1 MKKKYKL
8 ITVAAS
14 IGIVTASIAAPTYLI
29 ISNETTK
36 KNSNESNNPL
46 IPEENETPA
55 DTEYP
60 YSYFF
65 EWPAMEDLEKS
76 IYFDNDANDFMI
88 DYNTFEYLFVKDV
101 ISVLKQN
108 VAEITFD
115 FYKENEL
122 FVSIVTDIKIS
133 FNEEEY
139 HYSRKYQVNNV

>member
-65 EWPAMEDLEKS
+65 EWNENISATMED
-76 IYFDNDANDFMI
+76 
-88 DYNTFEYLFVKDV
+88 TTWKDV

-108 VAEITFD
+108 VAEI
-115 FYKENEL
+115 K
-122 FVSIVTDIKIS
+122 
-133 FNEEEY
+133 
-139 HYSRKYQVNNV
+139 

>member
-65 EWPAMEDLEKS
+65 EWPAIRRLGEV
-76 IYFDNDANDFMI
+76 N
-88 DYNTFEYLFVKDV
+88 LFYC
-101 ISVLKQN
+101 L
-108 VAEITFD
+108 
-115 FYKENEL
+115 L
-122 FVSIVTDIKIS
+122 DI
-133 FNEEEY
+133 F
-139 HYSRKYQVNNV
+139 